1 MTNDPQA
8 PSEILDELQRELD
21 EIDRALEDG
30 NLEPTNPATEDE
42 LMIAGVLARQG
53 RFSEVSGE
61 IADDLLSD
69 DDTLDPALRERL
81 TAVADRALAE
91 RRTLTGPL
99 EGLLVHH
106 RKELDLSA
114 QEMITEI
121 EQMLADDAPDFSV
134 PDVGVFAEVETSRR
148 RFEELAPDKDH
159 SIEVLAAWIDV
170 VHLDHSQAVVALS
183 RSLPELASAGF
194 GSSSTKRRTKAAA
207 FVKALADRLEV
218 EHP

>member
-21 EIDRALEDG
+21 EIDRAPEG
-30 NLEPTNPATEDE
+30 ETLEPTDPATEDE
-42 LMIAGVLARQG
+42 LAIAGVLARQG

-81 TAVADRALAE
+81 TAAADRALAE

-106 RKELDLSA
+106 REQLDLSV
-114 QEMITEI
+114 QETITEI
-121 EQMLADDAPDFSV
+121 EQMLTDAGPALSV
-134 PDVGVFAEVETSRR
+134 PDVGVFADVESSRR
-148 RFEELAPDKDH
+148 RFEELAPDKAH
-159 SIEVLAAWIDV
+159 SIEILAAWIDA
-170 VHLDHSQAVVALS
+170 VHLDHSQAVAALS

-207 FVKALADRLEV
+207 FVKALADRLDV
-218 EHP
+218 EQP